1 MTPGTAIITMRIPL
15 GNGRF
20 FMVEFGPEKPLD
32 SATLLKM
39 SVAEV
44 AQQGA
49 PLHSKSVKESGAG
62 APLLHSATT
71 SSQERRSPSPSRDFS
86 WQKTS
91 TEKSPQDEL
100 QEAREVLAEKAS
112 ELAIIDSRLAP
123 VRDEERDIRDSI
135 LETHHRGPNGLVILN
150 LGGAGRRSPL
160 FGRLDAISK
169 KWGPLKSERK
179 VLYGEIKTLE
189 RQIDHI
195 KRSVERANRKKAR
208 A

>member
-1 MTPGTAIITMRIPL
+1 MTPGTAIITMRVPL
-15 GNGRF
+15 EYGRF
-20 FMVEFGPEKPLD
+20 MVIEIDSAKPFDFATFEKMNGAQIAQQCAPLFGKPL
-32 SATLLKM
+32 
-39 SVAEV
+39 
-44 AQQGA
+44 
-49 PLHSKSVKESGAG
+49 KENGAG
-62 APLLHSATT
+62 APLLHSAPT
-71 SSQERRSPSPSRDFS
+71 SSQEWRKPSPSRVVS
-86 WQKTS
+86 WQKTEL
-91 TEKSPQDEL
+91 EKSLVDEL
-100 QEAREVLAEKAS
+100 QEVREVLAEKAS

-179 VLYGEIKTLE
+179 TLYGEIKTLE